1 MNGLLDNLSPEELQA
16 LLAGFDAET
25 EAQQA
30 QQKMRDSRRNT
41 ALQQPISRGFG
52 KAFLG
57 AFAPAAAGGSE
68 YGQGQQMQNQ
78 ADAQRKKS
86 SQTMID
92 AIMRLRQDMPREQQ
106 VTPKPQPFDFGP
118 YVNKGF

>member
-1 MNGLLDNLSPEELQA
+1 MDNILGNLSREEIEA
-16 LLAGFDAET
+16 LLAGFEAET
-25 EAQQA
+25 QSQQA
-30 QQKMRDSRRNT
+30 QQKMQASRRNT

-57 AFAPAAAGGSE
+57 AFAPAAAGGYE
-68 YGQGQQMQNQ
+68 YGQGEQMQKST
-78 ADAQRKKS
+78 DARRKKA
-86 SQTMID
+86 SQTMVD
-92 AIMRLRQDMPREQQ
+92 ALMRLRQDMPREQQ